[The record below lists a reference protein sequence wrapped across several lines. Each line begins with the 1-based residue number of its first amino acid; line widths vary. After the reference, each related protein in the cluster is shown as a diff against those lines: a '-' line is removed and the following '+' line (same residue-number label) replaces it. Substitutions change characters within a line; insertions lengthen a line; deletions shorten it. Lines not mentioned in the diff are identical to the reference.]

1 MIIDPELIAKASV
14 NKVTNDD
21 EAWDKLPRHEHET
34 ITELITCAVAI
45 TLRLIQESMKLQGLE
60 ITIEE
65 TEDDES

>member
-21 EAWDKLPRHEHET
+21 EAWDKLPHEHET